1 MAIIEFMAAY
11 WDSILLVIC
20 TCTVLGILYFR
31 GQKKIVYKI
40 LYSLIT
46 EAEKQFGGGTGEL
59 KQAFVIEKVYNALP
73 AVLKAV
79 ISAERLGEWIDDVLL
94 GAKAK
99 WTENLSVRG
108 YIEGGDYNADTL

>member
-20 TCTVLGILYFR
+20 TCTALGILYFR

-59 KQAFVIEKVYNALP
+59 KQAYVIENVYNTLP
-73 AVLKAV
+73 AAIKSL
-79 ISAERLGEWIDDVLL
+79 ISADRLARWVDNALVT
-94 GAKAK
+94 AKAK
-99 WTENLSVRG
+99 WGENSSVSD
-108 YIEGGDYNADTL
+108 YIEGGDSK